1 VGGGVDRC
9 LVLVEYDEVARR
21 LVARLKYG
29 GVRTGVE
36 WFVVAMAGR
45 VIAAREEPD
54 LVTWVPSAPPNRRRR
69 GFDQGEVLARSLAAR
84 LGVPAAALFIRTGR
98 ATQTGRSRSG
108 RLAGP
113 PISLLDGGARG
124 AVTVRG
130 ADVLVVDDVITTGAT
145 LRRAGSLLRAAC
157 AARVVGVAAA
167 HATDAGRHRHE
178 RVHGA

>member
-1 VGGGVDRC
+1 MGGDLDRC
-9 LVLVEYDEVARR
+9 LVLAEYDEVARR

-36 WFVVAMAGR
+36 WFVTAMAGR
-45 VIAAREEPD
+45 VIAAGEEPD

-69 GFDQGEVLARSLAAR
+69 GFDQGEVLARAVAAR
-84 LGVPAAALFIRTGR
+84 LGLPAAALFARTGS

-113 PISLLDGGARG
+113 PISLHDAGTRRG
-124 AVTVRG
+124 VTVRG
-130 ADVLVVDDVITTGAT
+130 ADVLVVDDVVTTGAT
-145 LRRAGSLLRAAC
+145 LRRAASLLRDAR

-167 HATDAGRHRHE
+167 HATNAGRHRHE
-178 RVHGA
+178 RVDRA